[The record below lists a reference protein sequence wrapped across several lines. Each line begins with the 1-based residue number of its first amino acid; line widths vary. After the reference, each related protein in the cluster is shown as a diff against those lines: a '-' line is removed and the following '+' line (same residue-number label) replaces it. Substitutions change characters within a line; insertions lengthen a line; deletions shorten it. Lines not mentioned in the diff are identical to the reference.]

1 MRYRTTT
8 TAFTLAV
15 ASTVALSGCSSD
27 SGSTSAS
34 SGSSVTTSSSS
45 SEVTVSGVPDSS
57 WSRSAPSTTTPHTST
72 SVPPQSGGVPTAVPK
87 AADTA
92 TTFVTDFLHTDGV
105 SQEAWAKKVK
115 ANASTAF
122 GGRLASQGLE
132 RLPHGVKVTGKAQ
145 QVWISDQEPTGT
157 WYVPT
162 SNGGYTATMDL
173 TTPSGKVTDLT
184 PGKDTSNNEPLD
196 TD

>member
-1 MRYRTTT
+1 MRYRTPTM
-8 TAFTLAV
+8 AFTLAV
-15 ASTVALSGCSSD
+15 ASTVALSGCSGD

-34 SGSSVTTSSSS
+34 SSSSTSTSSSS

-57 WSRSAPSTTTPHTST
+57 WATSASTSATPHSST
-72 SVPPQSGGVPTAVPK
+72 SVAPESGGAPTSVPK

-92 TTFVTDFLHTDGV
+92 KTFVTDFLHTDGI

-115 ANASTAF
+115 ANASTEF

-132 RLPHGVKVTGKAQ
+132 RLPHGAKVTGKAQ
-145 QVWISDQEPTGT
+145 QLWISDQEPTGT

-173 TTPSGKVTDLT
+173 TTPAGKVTDLT
-184 PGKDTSNNEPLD
+184 PGKDTGDNAPLD